1 MRILILTHARS
12 GGFSLTNWISNEL
25 GIDIYHEP
33 FNQFTIDLNI
43 FNNPKC
49 VVKIFPKLPT
59 ILDINF
65 FDFID
70 SFDRVIVHK
79 RKNKLDASISLAY
92 LKSNINFGYHNTYK
106 IDKNWIENNQ
116 LLINNELSS
125 IGNFDKEIENILLK
139 NYIETT
145 YEGVFETGEDIN
157 KILKFLDF
165 KSEPKWLDWLDNKRR
180 LRGGKLGINGVK
192 IKKYL
197 I

>member
-1 MRILILTHARS
+1 
-12 GGFSLTNWISNEL
+12 
-25 GIDIYHEP
+25 
-33 FNQFTIDLNI
+33 
-43 FNNPKC
+43 
-49 VVKIFPKLPT
+49 
-59 ILDINF
+59 
-65 FDFID
+65 
-70 SFDRVIVHK
+70 
-79 RKNKLDASISLAY
+79 LDASISLAY
-92 LKSNINFGYHNTYK
+92 LKNNINFGYHNTYK

>member
-25 GIDIYHEP
+25 NVDMYHEP
-33 FNQFTIDLNI
+33 FNTFTIDLNI
-43 FNNPKC
+43 YDNPNC
-49 VVKIFPKLPT
+49 VVKIFTKLPT

-65 FDFID
+65 FDFMN
-70 SFDRVIVHK
+70 SFDRVIVHT

-92 LKSNINFGYHNTYK
+92 LKNNINFGYHNTYK
-106 IDKNWIENNQ
+106 VDENWIDNNQ
-116 LLINNELSS
+116 LLINNELSN
-125 IGNFDKEIENILLK
+125 IENFDKEIENILLK

-145 YEGVFETGEDIN
+145 YEGVFETGKDIN

-165 KSEPKWLDWLDNKRR
+165 KNEPQWLDWLDNKRR
-180 LRGGKLGINGVK
+180 LRNGKLGINGVK